1 MPVEILLNIFNFF
14 MHIDHHLAEVIADYG
29 VWVYLILFVII
40 FCETGL
46 VVTPF
51 LPGDSLLFAAGAL
64 SAASGLHIGL
74 LWIVL
79 VSAAILGNSANYAIG
94 TLLASRILGGE
105 HILFVK
111 KEYLERTQEFYE
123 KHGGK
128 TLILTRFMPIL
139 RTFAPFLAG
148 VGKMAYLRFQS
159 YNIAG
164 GIVWVTAFVMGGYF
178 FGNIPVIKK
187 NFSMM
192 ILIIIVV
199 SLLPAV
205 IEFWK
210 HRSAKK

>member
-51 LPGDSLLFAAGAL
+51 LPGDSLLFATGAL
-64 SAASGLHIGL
+64 AAASGLHIGL

-79 VSAAILGNSANYAIG
+79 ASAAILGNSANYGIG
-94 TLLASRILGGE
+94 TMLASKILGGE
-105 HILFVK
+105 GVPFIK
-111 KEYLERTQEFYE
+111 KEYIERTQAFYE
-123 KHGGK
+123 KYGGK

-139 RTFAPFLAG
+139 RTFAPFMAG
-148 VGKMAYLRFQS
+148 VGKMNYLRFQS

-164 GIVWVTAFVMGGYF
+164 GVLWITLFVLGGYF
-178 FGNIPVIKK
+178 FGNIPAIKK
-187 NFSMM
+187 NFSMV